1 MWFNPII
8 KWLLNSPF
16 HRLISKNL
24 MLITYKGRKSGKPY
38 STPVN
43 YLELEDIEGKYL
55 ATMSLKGRVWWRNLR
70 EGTPVTVLFRGK
82 NLQGVAEVI
91 EDNQEVAD
99 FLSIYLQQ
107 FPQMARYFQITFDE
121 NGEPISEEV
130 IPAAKTRVVIKI
142 RLN

>member
-16 HRLISKNL
+16 HRLISKNM

-43 YLELEDIEGKYL
+43 YLELEDTEGKYL

-142 RLN
+142 RLK

>member
-16 HRLISKNL
+16 HRLISNNM
-24 MLITYKGRKSGKPY
+24 MLIIYKGRKSGKTY

-43 YLELEDIEGKYL
+43 YLELVDTEGKYL
-55 ATMSLKGRVWWRNLR
+55 AAMSLKGRVWWRNLR

-107 FPQMARYFQITFDE
+107 FPQMAKYFQITLDE
-121 NGEPISEEV
+121 NGDPISEEV
-130 IPAAKTRVVIKI
+130 IPAAKSRVAIKI